1 MGMGHGEY
9 LYEQAPY
16 LGLPVAVEWCSGAPS
31 ANQIDSPASQ
41 YLTKKES
48 MRKLLNINNMH
59 GVIVA
64 NLPPKK
70 FFLYNQISG

>member
-9 LYEQAPY
+9 LYEQPPY

-41 YLTKKES
+41 HLTKKTSQES
-48 MRKLLNINNMH
+48 MRILTMH
-59 GVIVA
+59 GVILA

-70 FFLYNQISG
+70 NVFFV